1 LSTGQGKKII
11 IIGLGTGGLYSSRSA
26 QRYDRNTQITI
37 IEKRDYD
44 MFSPCGIP
52 YAIEGK
58 VKDFEDLKHT
68 IPVTRGTTKL
78 LRHEA
83 LKIHPKEK
91 KVLVKNLETNEEL
104 ELTYDSLIL
113 ATGSKPKVL
122 PIPGARELLGKGV
135 YTCTTPEDGKVL
147 QDAAKQSKSAVV
159 IGGGAIGLELAL
171 AMRHLG
177 LNVTATKRSPQ
188 VLYDELDPDMSELI
202 NQFIADQGIRN
213 LFGKQIEKI
222 NGVTKVESV
231 TIAGETIPCEMVI
244 MATGID
250 PSSKLAVECG
260 LVTEKGFIVA
270 DDHMRTSDKDIYAV
284 GDAALS
290 YSLID
295 GRSTNVALATT
306 AYRQATIAGVNA
318 AGGDVIYEGTMG
330 TFVTYFGGIEVSCTG
345 YNTLTAEA
353 HGFKVVSGRANMK
366 TKPHWMPDSRNISVK
381 IVVDQNTGRI
391 LGGQAV
397 GTEGTDWRVNIIS
410 LAIKKKMTIK
420 ELSTIELAYCP
431 AVSDLYDPLMV
442 AVDATT
448 RRLEAGQ
455 RT

>member
-1 LSTGQGKKII
+1 
-11 IIGLGTGGLYSSRSA
+11 
-26 QRYDRNTQITI
+26 
-37 IEKRDYD
+37 

-68 IPVTRGTTKL
+68 VPVTRGTTKL

-91 KVLVKNLETNEEL
+91 KVLVKNLETNEER
-104 ELTYDSLIL
+104 ELTYNSLIL

-147 QDAAKQSKSAVV
+147 QDAAKQCKSAVI

-177 LNVTATKRSPQ
+177 LNVIATKRSPQ

-222 NGVTKVESV
+222 NGANKVESV

-250 PSSKLAVECG
+250 PSSKLAVESG
-260 LVTEKGFIVA
+260 LVTEKGFIA
-270 DDHMRTSDKDIYAV
+270 TDDHMRTSDKDIYAI

-295 GRSTNVALATT
+295 GRSINVALATT

-318 AGGDVIYEGTMG
+318 AGGDARYDGAMG

-345 YNTLTAEA
+345 YNTLTAET

-366 TKPHWMPDSRNISVK
+366 TKPHWMPDAKNISVK
-381 IVVDQNTGRI
+381 IVADQNTGRI

-397 GTEGTDWRVNIIS
+397 GTEGTDWRINIIS

-442 AVDATT
+442 AVDATI

-455 RT
+455 RI

>member
-1 LSTGQGKKII
+1 MSTEQGKQIV

-26 QRYDRNTQITI
+26 QRYNRNTQITI

-44 MFSPCGIP
+44 IFSPCGIP

-68 IPVTRGTTKL
+68 VPVGRGTTKL

-91 KVLVKNLETNEEL
+91 KVLVKNLETKEER

-122 PIPGARELLGKGV
+122 PIPGAFDLFGKGV

-147 QDAAKQSKSAVV
+147 KDAANQCKNAIV

-177 LNVTATKRSPQ
+177 LNVTVTKRSPQ

-202 NQFIADQGIRN
+202 SQFIADQGIRN

-222 NGVTKVESV
+222 NGVDKVESV

-250 PSSKLAVECG
+250 PSSKLGVESG
-260 LVTEKGFIVA
+260 LLTEKGFIVT
-270 DDHMRTSDKDIYAV
+270 DDHMRTSDKDIYAI
-284 GDAALS
+284 GDVALS
-290 YSLID
+290 FSIID
-295 GRSTNVALATT
+295 GRPINVALATT
-306 AYRQATIAGVNA
+306 AYRQALIAGVNA
-318 AGGDVIYEGTMG
+318 AGGDIRYDGTMG

-353 HGFKVVSGRANMK
+353 HGLKVVSGRANMK
-366 TKPHWMPDSRNISVK
+366 TKPHWMPDSQNISLK
-381 IVVDQNTGRI
+381 IVVEKNTGRI

-397 GTEGTDWRVNIIS
+397 GTEGTDWRINIIS
-410 LAIKKKMTIK
+410 LAIKKKMTIQ
-420 ELSTIELAYCP
+420 EFATIELAYCP

-442 AVDATT
+442 ATDATI
-448 RRLEAGQ
+448 RRLEAGL
-455 RT
+455 RN